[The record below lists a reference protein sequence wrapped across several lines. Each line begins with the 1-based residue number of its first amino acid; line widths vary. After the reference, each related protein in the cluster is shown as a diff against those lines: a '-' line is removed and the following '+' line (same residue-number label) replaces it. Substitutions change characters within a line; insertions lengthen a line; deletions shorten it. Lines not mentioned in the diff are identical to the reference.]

1 MLSSTSRF
9 VCKLCP
15 KSSID
20 RGLWTLVLFIFLSG
34 TSIPSFSQSVVRA
47 EYFFDTDPGA
57 GNGTLIS
64 FTPTGGDVT
73 FTTSISTASLSQ
85 GFHQLAIRLKES
97 GGLWSQFEARG
108 FYITASTTDVANITA
123 AEYFFDTD
131 PGQGSGTPI
140 SVTAGATTNFTVS
153 IPTASLGAGFHF
165 LAIRTKGADG
175 KWGIFEGRGFYITA
189 STSDV
194 PNLVAAEYFFD
205 ADPGNGNGTP
215 ISITAGATSNFSV
228 SLPATGLQPGF
239 HFLAIRTKGANGK
252 WGIFESR
259 GFYVTGSTT
268 DSQNITKAE
277 YFFDTDP
284 GNGNGISIPITPGA
298 TTNFTA
304 TIPITGLSTGFH
316 FLAVRTKG
324 ADGKWGIF
332 ESRGFY
338 VSPINATVG
347 DIVAA
352 EYYIDTD
359 PGEDNGTALTVTPTG
374 PTINQIFPISITG
387 VTSGAHKL
395 GLRVKDANGIW
406 STVETT
412 NFSVLAC
419 TPPSAPT
426 APNASRCNS
435 GTVLLNAT
443 AGATGSQV
451 YRWYADAST
460 STILFTGPSFTTPSI
475 SVSTNYFVSV
485 FDPITL
491 CESART
497 SVTAGVISISPPILN
512 VTGTVTICQGNSITL
527 IAPAGFSTYLWST
540 GETTQTIS
548 VSTTGSYTATVG
560 NGTCSSVPSAAA
572 SISVS
577 ARPAKPTITITGSLL
592 CAGQLITLQG
602 PNGFNYS
609 WSNGATTQQISPTQ
623 AGSYK
628 LTVADIN
635 GCTSVASDAVIIN
648 APPAKP
654 SIFVVGTTT
663 LCQGQST
670 TLVGPSGFTSYL
682 WSNGAVT
689 QQLVANAAGSYTL
702 RVTDAGGCTSVLSD
716 PVVISVNPAPAKPSI
731 TITGSLLCAGQLIT
745 LKGPNGFTYAWS
757 NGATT
762 QQISPTQA
770 GTYTLTVADVN
781 GCVSIASDAVII
793 NAPPSKPSIFVV
805 GTTTLCQ
812 GQSTTLVGPSGFTSY
827 LWSTGA
833 ATQQLIANAAGSYT
847 LRVTDAGGCASVL
860 SDPVVI
866 SVNPAPAKPIINAAG
881 ATTICVGQTVSLSG
895 PGGFGYVW
903 STGATTQQISVGQ
916 TGSYSLIVRD
926 ALGCTSALS
935 DAIVVTVN
943 PCDPTDN
950 TRPPVIQNKTITV
963 QVNGSTTLSL
973 VELITDA
980 DNDLNLTSLKI
991 FKAPASGAVAAID
1004 GAGVLSL
1011 NYTGIQFAGDDIITI
1026 EVCDQANNCSRQDFI
1041 IKVVGD
1047 IIVYNA
1053 ISPNGNDMNEVLFL
1067 EYVTIL
1073 EEARTNT
1080 VRIFNR
1086 WGEEVYSAQNYN
1098 NNTIAF
1104 KGLSTNGDVLPTGTY
1119 FYRIDFASGVP
1130 VKTGYF
1136 SLRR

>member
-9 VCKLCP
+9 VCKLSP
-15 KSSID
+15 QSSID

-64 FTPTGGDVT
+64 FAPTGGDVT

-108 FYITASTTDVANITA
+108 FYITATTSDAANITA

-140 SVTAGATTNFTVS
+140 SVTAGAATNFTVS
-153 IPTASLGAGFHF
+153 IPTTSLSAGFHF

-189 STSDV
+189 STSDA

-215 ISITAGATSNFSV
+215 ISIVAGATSNFTV

-239 HFLAIRTKGANGK
+239 HFLAIRTKDANGK

-259 GFYVTGSTT
+259 GFYVTGSTI
-268 DSQNITKAE
+268 DAPAITKAE

-338 VSPINATVG
+338 VSPINAAAG

-352 EYYIDTD
+352 EYYIDID
-359 PGEDNGTALTVTPTG
+359 PGEENGTALIVSPTG
-374 PTINQIFPISITG
+374 ATINQIFPVSITG
-387 VTSGAHKL
+387 VTSGSHKL
-395 GLRVKDANGIW
+395 GLRVKNANGIW
-406 STVETT
+406 STAETA

-485 FDPITL
+485 FDPVTL

-592 CAGQLITLQG
+592 CAGQLITLKG
-602 PNGFNYS
+602 PNGFTYA
-609 WSNGATTQQISPTQ
+609 WSNGATTQQISPTV
-623 AGSYK
+623 AGNYT
-628 LTVADIN
+628 LTVADVN

-682 WSNGAVT
+682 WSTGAV
-689 QQLVANAAGSYTL
+689 
-702 RVTDAGGCTSVLSD
+702 
-716 PVVISVNPAPAKPSI
+716 
-731 TITGSLLCAGQLIT
+731 
-745 LKGPNGFTYAWS
+745 
-757 NGATT
+757 
-762 QQISPTQA
+762 
-770 GTYTLTVADVN
+770 
-781 GCVSIASDAVII
+781 
-793 NAPPSKPSIFVV
+793 
-805 GTTTLCQ
+805 
-812 GQSTTLVGPSGFTSY
+812 
-827 LWSTGA
+827 
-833 ATQQLIANAAGSYT
+833 TQQLIANAAGSYT

-935 DAIVVTVN
+935 DATVVTVN
-943 PCDPTDN
+943 PCGPTDN

-963 QVNGSTTLSL
+963 QVNGTTTLSL

-1011 NYTGIQFAGDDIITI
+1011 NYIGIQFAGDDIITI

-1073 EEARTNT
+1073 EEAKTNT

>member
-9 VCKLCP
+9 VCKLSP
-15 KSSID
+15 QSSID
-20 RGLWTLVLFIFLSG
+20 RGLWIVVLFIFLSG
-34 TSIPSFSQSVVRA
+34 TSILSFSQSVVRA
-47 EYFFDTDPGA
+47 EYFFDSDPGA

-64 FTPTGGDVT
+64 FTPTGGDVA

-108 FYITASTTDVANITA
+108 FYITATTSDAANITA

-131 PGQGSGTPI
+131 PGNGNGTPI

-153 IPTASLGAGFHF
+153 IPTSSLGTGFHF
-165 LAIRTKGADG
+165 LAIRTKDASG
-175 KWGIFEGRGFYITA
+175 KWSLFEGRGFYITA

-215 ISITAGATSNFSV
+215 ISVTPGATSNFTV
-228 SLPATGLQPGF
+228 SLPTTGLQPGF
-239 HFLAIRTKGANGK
+239 HFLAIRTKAANGK

-268 DSQNITKAE
+268 DAANISKAE

-316 FLAVRTKG
+316 FLAIRVKG

-359 PGEDNGTALTVTPTG
+359 PGEDNGIALTVSPTG
-374 PTINQIFPISITG
+374 PTINQIFPVSITG

-406 STVETT
+406 STVETA

-460 STILFTGPSFTTPSI
+460 STILFTGPSFTTPNI

-485 FDPITL
+485 FDPVTL

-497 SVTAGVISISPPILN
+497 SVTAGVISTSPPILN

-527 IAPAGFSTYLWST
+527 IAPTGFSTYLWST

-623 AGSYK
+623 AGSFT

-635 GCTSVASDAVIIN
+635 GCTSVASDAVVIN
-648 APPAKP
+648 APPVKP

-716 PVVISVNPAPAKPSI
+716 PVVISVNPE
-731 TITGSLLCAGQLIT
+731 
-745 LKGPNGFTYAWS
+745 
-757 NGATT
+757 
-762 QQISPTQA
+762 
-770 GTYTLTVADVN
+770 
-781 GCVSIASDAVII
+781 
-793 NAPPSKPSIFVV
+793 
-805 GTTTLCQ
+805 
-812 GQSTTLVGPSGFTSY
+812 
-827 LWSTGA
+827 
-833 ATQQLIANAAGSYT
+833 
-847 LRVTDAGGCASVL
+847 
-860 SDPVVI
+860 
-866 SVNPAPAKPIINAAG
+866 PAKPIITAAG

-895 PGGFGYVW
+895 PGGFEYVW

-935 DAIVVTVN
+935 DATVVTVN
-943 PCDPTDN
+943 PCGPTDN

-973 VELITDA
+973 GELITDA

-991 FKAPASGAVAAID
+991 FKAPASGAIADINNT
-1004 GAGVLSL
+1004 GILSL
-1011 NYTGIQFAGDDIITI
+1011 NYTGIQFAGDEIITI
-1026 EVCDQANNCSRQDFI
+1026 EVCDQANNCTRQDFT

-1073 EEARTNT
+1073 EEAKTNT

-1119 FYRIDFASGVP
+1119 FYRIDFASGIP

>member
-15 KSSID
+15 QSSID
-20 RGLWTLVLFIFLSG
+20 RGLWTIVLLIFLSG
-34 TSIPSFSQSVVRA
+34 ISIPSFSQSVVKA

-73 FTTSISTASLSQ
+73 FTTSISTTSLSQ

-153 IPTASLGAGFHF
+153 IPTTSLGAGFHF

-194 PNLVAAEYFFD
+194 PNLLAAEYFFD

-215 ISITAGATSNFSV
+215 ISITAGATSNFTV

-239 HFLAIRTKGANGK
+239 HFFAIRTKGANGK

-268 DSQNITKAE
+268 DAPNITKAE

-298 TTNFTA
+298 NTNFTA

-359 PGEDNGTALTVTPTG
+359 PGENNGIALTVSPTG

-406 STVETT
+406 STVETAD
-412 NFSVLAC
+412 FSVLAC
-419 TPPSAPT
+419 SPPPAPT
-426 APNASRCNS
+426 APGASRCNS
-435 GTVLLNAT
+435 GTVVLSAS
-443 AGATGSQV
+443 AGATGTQV

-460 STILFTGPSFTTPSI
+460 TTILFTGPSFITPSI
-475 SVSTNYFVSV
+475 AVSTNYFVSV

-497 SVTAGVISISPPILN
+497 SVTAGVISTSPPILN

-540 GETTQTIS
+540 GESTQTIS

-572 SISVS
+572 AISVS

-623 AGSYK
+623 AGSYT
-628 LTVADIN
+628 LIVADVN
-635 GCTSVASDAVIIN
+635 GCTSVTSDAVVIN

-682 WSNGAVT
+682 WSTGAVT
-689 QQLVANAAGSYTL
+689 QQLIANTAGSYTL

-716 PVVISVNPAPAKPSI
+716 PVVISVNPAPAKPII
-731 TITGSLLCAGQLIT
+731 T
-745 LKGPNGFTYAWS
+745 
-757 NGATT
+757 
-762 QQISPTQA
+762 
-770 GTYTLTVADVN
+770 
-781 GCVSIASDAVII
+781 
-793 NAPPSKPSIFVV
+793 
-805 GTTTLCQ
+805 
-812 GQSTTLVGPSGFTSY
+812 
-827 LWSTGA
+827 
-833 ATQQLIANAAGSYT
+833 
-847 LRVTDAGGCASVL
+847 
-860 SDPVVI
+860 
-866 SVNPAPAKPIINAAG
+866 AAG
-881 ATTICVGQTVSLSG
+881 ATTICVGQLVSLSG
-895 PGGFGYVW
+895 PSGFGYVW

-935 DAIVVTVN
+935 DATVVTVN
-943 PCDPTDN
+943 PCGPTDN
-950 TRPPVIQNKTITV
+950 TRPPVIQSKTITV

-973 VELITDA
+973 SALITDA

-991 FKAPASGAVAAID
+991 FKAPASGAVATID

-1011 NYTGIQFAGDDIITI
+1011 NYAGIQFAGDESITI
-1026 EVCDQANNCSRQDFI
+1026 EVCDQANNCTRQDFT

-1047 IIVYNA
+1047 VIVYNA

-1073 EEARTNT
+1073 DEAKTNT

-1098 NNTIAF
+1098 NNNIAF

-1119 FYRIDFASGVP
+1119 FYRIDFASGIP